1 MTILLGVFFFFLSII
16 TLLDYQDVFS
26 FANPCFKK
34 KTKTMRYIGR
44 SCSYGESVL
53 ILQRKNKAFSFI
65 FPCLMMK
72 PKLRRE
78 LLMNWV
84 LVNWKRKMVS
94 INWLN
99 FYTPVWKTDVLC
111 RGNVSR
117 LSVRPS
123 LRPSSVRVFQTFL
136 CLRLKDRAHLLT
148 FKIFICEKF
157 SCFIVLVVFLA
168 ATKQLYEWYFLSVC
182 PSVRLSVCHTFLTMF
197 PLSYHHEIFRIY
209 HMGPG

>member
-1 MTILLGVFFFFLSII
+1 MNILLGVFFFFLSII

-99 FYTPVWKTDVLC
+99 FYTPVWKTEVLC

-117 LSVRPS
+117 LSIRPS
-123 LRPSSVRVFQTFL
+123 LRPSSIRVFQTFL
-136 CLRLKDRAHLLT
+136 CLRLKAPEAL
-148 FKIFICEKF
+148 
-157 SCFIVLVVFLA
+157 CFRVVR
-168 ATKQLYEWYFLSVC
+168 
-182 PSVRLSVCHTFLTMF
+182 PSVRSSEAWNTLIWPVHGSVGPPNQPWPFYGMSVRPSIRLSVDDMV
-197 PLSYHHEIFRIY
+197 S
-209 HMGPG
+209 GA

>member
-1 MTILLGVFFFFLSII
+1 MNILLGVFFFFLSII

-26 FANPCFKK
+26 FANPCFQK

-72 PKLRRE
+72 PKSRRE

-117 LSVRPS
+117 LS
-123 LRPSSVRVFQTFL
+123 LRPS
-136 CLRLKDRAHLLT
+136 DRRP
-148 FKIFICEKF
+148 FEF
-157 SCFIVLVVFLA
+157 S
-168 ATKQLYEWYFLSVC
+168 
-182 PSVRLSVCHTFLTMF
+182 RLSNVIFKMAVWW
-197 PLSYHHEIFRIY
+197 PYWIFRFLDSVGG
-209 HMGPG
+209 MVSGV

>member
-1 MTILLGVFFFFLSII
+1 MDMSINELMEYRMALPCWKVDSLNIWLWIFYLVCFFFFLSII

-94 INWLN
+94 INELN

-117 LSVRPS
+117 LSVP
-123 LRPSSVRVFQTFL
+123 
-136 CLRLKDRAHLLT
+136 
-148 FKIFICEKF
+148 
-157 SCFIVLVVFLA
+157 
-168 ATKQLYEWYFLSVC
+168 
-182 PSVRLSVCHTFLTMF
+182 PSVVRSSF
-197 PLSYHHEIFRIY
+197 PDFFMS
-209 HMGPG
+209 PP

>member
-1 MTILLGVFFFFLSII
+1 MEYRMALPYWKVDNLNIWLWIFYLVCFFFFLSII

-99 FYTPVWKTDVLC
+99 FYAVAMSVVCPSVRPSV
-111 RGNVSR
+111 RRPFEFSR
-117 LSVRPS
+117 LFYASALRRPRHYVFGLSVRPS
-123 LRPSSVRVFQTFL
+123 V
-136 CLRLKDRAHLLT
+136 RLKPEIPSFDLYMGPLVHPTNRDRFMA
-148 FKIFICEKF
+148 
-157 SCFIVLVVFLA
+157 
-168 ATKQLYEWYFLSVC
+168 C
-182 PSVRLSVCHTFLTMF
+182 PSVRPSVR
-197 PLSYHHEIFRIY
+197 P
-209 HMGPG
+209 